1 MKKLAIVIRDDA
13 YDKMLTPLTFAYV
26 SAREGAEVDI
36 LFVLWAVR
44 ALTSSG
50 VQSLKID
57 GRHAAEE
64 GWLREKLAR
73 DGDPVEIYDF
83 MKMLKKTGDKRSTA
97 RMMCGPCSSGVGPAN
112 RPSSGS
118 STRVGSSTSMA
129 SRSRLAQP
137 SRRVRRKWNNQDRL
151 RLGRWRRFW
160 HTLHVAFFPSG
171 P

>member
-73 DGDPVEIYDF
+73 DGDPVDIYDF
-83 MKMLKKTGDKRSTA
+83 MKMLKKTGKVHLY
-97 RMMCGPCSSGVGPAN
+97 G
-112 RPSSGS
+112 
-118 STRVGSSTSMA
+118 
-129 SRSRLAQP
+129 
-137 SRRVRRKWNNQDRL
+137 
-151 RLGRWRRFW
+151 
-160 HTLHVAFFPSG
+160 
-171 P
+171 

>member
-1 MKKLAIVIRDDA
+1 MSAVEKVTVVLCNLRLGYKTFQDSGHLEEYRKMKKLAIVIRDDA

-26 SAREGAEVDI
+26 CAREGAEVDI

-44 ALTSSG
+44 ALTLSG

-83 MKMLKKTGDKRSTA
+83 MKMLKKTGKVHLYG
-97 RMMCGPCSSGVGPAN
+97 C
-112 RPSSGS
+112 
-118 STRVGSSTSMA
+118 
-129 SRSRLAQP
+129 RLAAATFEVSEKDLLPEADGIVDSVWFLNEKATKADHCQY
-137 SRRVRRKWNNQDRL
+137 
-151 RLGRWRRFW
+151 F
-160 HTLHVAFFPSG
+160 
-171 P
+171 